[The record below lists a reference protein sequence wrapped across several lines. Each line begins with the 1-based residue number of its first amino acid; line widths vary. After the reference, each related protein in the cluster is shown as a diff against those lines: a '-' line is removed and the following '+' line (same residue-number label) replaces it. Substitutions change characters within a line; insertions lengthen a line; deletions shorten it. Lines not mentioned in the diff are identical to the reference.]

1 MVTKTQLYSLNLS
14 AFTAVTK
21 NLEQQWRDNQ
31 QRLDSLSRVKA
42 RVEADWEGQA
52 AQAAIAK
59 LDALEAKI
67 SEHMAM
73 NASLR
78 SAIAT
83 YCENKT
89 KLQVAVINRVEQI
102 ELLGLTV
109 TDNWDVHIAN
119 SSQISISNI
128 GPLYIQA
135 VPLLV
140 VLRHLVAVFEQYDLQ
155 AAITSGDSGEVYTTS
170 SGYTTVQPD
179 RHIEHDN
186 DFPHGSKRGQATMKD
201 RANWAKWKL
210 ALEAAR
216 AAGHKDSAACFE
228 HFRDNSGTPMT
239 IDYEKGYRDDAGI
252 RNHVNGE
259 INGSLQA
266 ANEAVKA
273 GKTDITLHS
282 PIHSTEYDGTY
293 PQTENWQRTL
303 GGHSTFTET
312 DIKVE
317 GDTVIATVTVHAKDR
332 WNFNN
337 DSSDSSSGVADA
349 DNGRFEE
356 LGWAQSF
363 DTSGSM
369 TQTYTWKVGEEPPT
383 LPTNTTENVNEIK
396 LGKLKRA
403 ADRANEKVRNAK
415 PW

>member
-1 MVTKTQLYSLNLS
+1 
-14 AFTAVTK
+14 
-21 NLEQQWRDNQ
+21 
-31 QRLDSLSRVKA
+31 
-42 RVEADWEGQA
+42 
-52 AQAAIAK
+52 
-59 LDALEAKI
+59 
-67 SEHMAM
+67 MAM
-73 NASLR
+73 NTSLR

-89 KLQVAVINRVEQI
+89 KLQIAVINSVEKI

-179 RHIEHDN
+179 RHIEYDN
-186 DFPHGSKRGQATMKD
+186 DFPHGSKKGQETMKD

-216 AAGHKDSAACFE
+216 AAKHYEAANCYE
-228 HFRDNSGTPMT
+228 HFRDNTGTPMT

-273 GKTDITLHS
+273 GHSGITLHS
-282 PIHSTEYDGTY
+282 PMHTVEKVNY
-293 PQTENWQRTL
+293 PQTENWKWAI
-303 GGHSTFTET
+303 GGHTTFTET
-312 DIKVE
+312 NVQIE
-317 GDTVIATVTVHAKDR
+317 GDIVTATVTVHARDR
-332 WNFNN
+332 WNFNAG
-337 DSSDSSSGVADA
+337 DSDSVSGTPDDV
-349 DNGRFEE
+349 NGRFEE

-403 ADRANEKVRNAK
+403 ADRANK
-415 PW
+415 

>member
-21 NLEQQWRDNQ
+21 NLEQQWRDKQ
-31 QRLDSLSRVKA
+31 QRLDALSRAKA
-42 RVEADWEGQA
+42 RIEADWEGQA

-59 LDALEAKI
+59 LDALDAKI

-89 KLQVAVINRVEQI
+89 KLQVTVINHVGKI
-102 ELLGLTV
+102 ELLGLAV
-109 TDNWDVHIAN
+109 TDNWDVRIAN
-119 SSQISISNI
+119 SSQISFSDI
-128 GPLYIQA
+128 GPLHIQA
-135 VPLLV
+135 VPLLL

-179 RHIEHDN
+179 RHIEYDN
-186 DFPHGSKRGQATMKD
+186 DFPHGSKKGQATQD
-201 RANWAKWKL
+201 DYQNWYIWKAKLEGIRKL
-210 ALEAAR
+210 
-216 AAGHKDSAACFE
+216 GHKDAADCYE
-228 HFRDNSGTPMT
+228 HFRDNTGTPMT

-293 PQTENWQRTL
+293 PQTENWQRTI

-317 GDTVIATVTVHAKDR
+317 GDTVIATVTVNARDR
-332 WNFNN
+332 WNF
-337 DSSDSSSGVADA
+337 DRGKADA
-349 DNGRFEE
+349 GSGTPDAVNGRFEE
-356 LGWAQSF
+356 LGWGQSF
-363 DTSGSM
+363 DTTGSM
-369 TQTYTWKVGEEPPT
+369 KQTYTWKVGEEPPVLRT
-383 LPTNTTENVNEIK
+383 DTTYNVDET
-396 LGKLKRA
+396 
-403 ADRANEKVRNAK
+403 KVSDVTRK
-415 PW
+415 S

>member
-228 HFRDNSGTPMT
+228 HFRDNSGTP
-239 IDYEKGYRDDAGI
+239 IGLVWFCG
-252 RNHVNGE
+252 
-259 INGSLQA
+259 
-266 ANEAVKA
+266 
-273 GKTDITLHS
+273 
-282 PIHSTEYDGTY
+282 P
-293 PQTENWQRTL
+293 
-303 GGHSTFTET
+303 
-312 DIKVE
+312 
-317 GDTVIATVTVHAKDR
+317 
-332 WNFNN
+332 
-337 DSSDSSSGVADA
+337 GVL
-349 DNGRFEE
+349 RV
-356 LGWAQSF
+356 WS
-363 DTSGSM
+363 
-369 TQTYTWKVGEEPPT
+369 
-383 LPTNTTENVNEIK
+383 
-396 LGKLKRA
+396 
-403 ADRANEKVRNAK
+403 
-415 PW
+415 

>member
-21 NLEQQWRDNQ
+21 NLEQQWQDNQ

-42 RVEADWEGQA
+42 RIEADWEGQA

-89 KLQVAVINRVEQI
+89 KLQVAVINSVEKI

-109 TDNWDVHIAN
+109 TDNWDVRIAN

-128 GPLYIQA
+128 GPLHIQA
-135 VPLLV
+135 APLLL
-140 VLRHLVAVFEQYDLQ
+140 VLRYLVAVFEQYDLQ

-186 DFPHGSKRGQATMKD
+186 DFRHGSKKGQETMKD

-293 PQTENWQRTL
+293 PQTENWQRTI

-383 LPTNTTENVNEIK
+383 LPTNTTENVSEIK

>member
-1 MVTKTQLYSLNLS
+1 
-14 AFTAVTK
+14 
-21 NLEQQWRDNQ
+21 
-31 QRLDSLSRVKA
+31 
-42 RVEADWEGQA
+42 
-52 AQAAIAK
+52 
-59 LDALEAKI
+59 
-67 SEHMAM
+67 M

-89 KLQVAVINRVEQI
+89 KLQVAVINSVEKI

-109 TDNWDVHIAN
+109 TDNWDVRIAN

-128 GPLYIQA
+128 GPLHIQA
-135 VPLLV
+135 APLLL
-140 VLRHLVAVFEQYDLQ
+140 VLRHLVAIFEQYDLQ

-186 DFPHGSKRGQATMKD
+186 DFRHGSKKD

-293 PQTENWQRTL
+293 PQTENWQRTI

-383 LPTNTTENVNEIK
+383 LPTNTTENVSEIK

>member
-383 LPTNTTENVNEIK
+383 LPTNTTENVSEIK

>member
-42 RVEADWEGQA
+42 RIEADWEGQA

-59 LDALEAKI
+59 LDALDAKI

-73 NASLR
+73 NTSLR

-89 KLQVAVINRVEQI
+89 KLQVTVINHVEKI

-109 TDNWDVHIAN
+109 TDNWDVRIAN

-128 GPLYIQA
+128 GPLHIQA
-135 VPLLV
+135 APLLL
-140 VLRHLVAVFEQYDLQ
+140 VLRHLVAIFEQYNLQ

-179 RHIEHDN
+179 RHIEYDN
-186 DFPHGSKRGQATMKD
+186 NFRHGSKKGQETMKD

-216 AAGHKDSAACFE
+216 AAKHYEAANCYE
-228 HFRDNSGTPMT
+228 HFRDNTGTPMT

-273 GKTDITLHS
+273 GHSGITLHS
-282 PIHSTEYDGTY
+282 PMHTVERVNY
-293 PQTENWQRTL
+293 PQTENWRWAI
-303 GGHSTFTET
+303 GGHTTFTET
-312 DIKVE
+312 NVQIE
-317 GDTVIATVTVHAKDR
+317 GDIVTATVTVHARDR
-332 WNFNN
+332 WNFNAG
-337 DSSDSSSGVADA
+337 DSDPISGTPDDV
-349 DNGRFEE
+349 NGRFEE

-363 DTSGSM
+363 ETSGSM

-403 ADRANEKVRNAK
+403 AGRANE
-415 PW
+415 

>member
-21 NLEQQWRDNQ
+21 KLEQQWRDNQ

-273 GKTDITLHS
+273 GKTDITLQS

-383 LPTNTTENVNEIK
+383 LPTNTTENVSEIK

>member
-21 NLEQQWRDNQ
+21 NLEQQWQDNQ

-42 RVEADWEGQA
+42 RIEADWEGQA

-59 LDALEAKI
+59 LDALDAKI

-89 KLQVAVINRVEQI
+89 KLQVAVINSVEKI

-109 TDNWDVHIAN
+109 TDNWDVRIAN

-128 GPLYIQA
+128 GPLHIQA
-135 VPLLV
+135 APLLL

-186 DFPHGSKRGQATMKD
+186 DFRHGSKKGQETMKD

-293 PQTENWQRTL
+293 PQTENWQRTI

-383 LPTNTTENVNEIK
+383 LPTNTTENVREIK

-403 ADRANEKVRNAK
+403 ADRANK
-415 PW
+415 

>member
-31 QRLDSLSRVKA
+31 QRLDSLSRTKA
-42 RVEADWEGQA
+42 RIEADWDGQA

-59 LDALEAKI
+59 LDALDAKI

-89 KLQVAVINRVEQI
+89 KLQVAVINSVEKI

-109 TDNWDVHIAN
+109 TDNWDVRIAN

-128 GPLYIQA
+128 GPLHIQA
-135 VPLLV
+135 APLLL

-186 DFPHGSKRGQATMKD
+186 DFRHGSKKGQETKKD

-293 PQTENWQRTL
+293 PQTENWQRTI

-383 LPTNTTENVNEIK
+383 LPTNTTENVREIK

-403 ADRANEKVRNAK
+403 ADRANK
-415 PW
+415 

>member
-42 RVEADWEGQA
+42 RIEADWEGQA

-59 LDALEAKI
+59 LDALDAKI

-73 NASLR
+73 NTSLR

-89 KLQVAVINRVEQI
+89 KLQIAVINSVEKI

-140 VLRHLVAVFEQYDLQ
+140 VLRHLVAVFKQYDLQ
-155 AAITSGDSGEVYTTS
+155 AAITSGDSGEVHTTS

-179 RHIEHDN
+179 RHIEYDN
-186 DFPHGSKRGQATMKD
+186 DFPHGSKRGQETMKD

-216 AAGHKDSAACFE
+216 AAKHYEAANCYE
-228 HFRDNSGTPMT
+228 HFRDNTGTPMT
-239 IDYEKGYRDDAGI
+239 IDYEKAYKEDAGI

-259 INGSLQA
+259 VNGSLQA

-273 GKTDITLHS
+273 GHSGITLHS
-282 PIHSTEYDGTY
+282 PMHTVERVNY
-293 PQTENWQRTL
+293 PQTENWKWAI
-303 GGHSTFTET
+303 GGHTTFTET
-312 DIKVE
+312 NVQVE
-317 GDTVIATVTVHAKDR
+317 GDIVTATVTVHARDR
-332 WNFNN
+332 WNFNAG
-337 DSSDSSSGVADA
+337 DSDSVSGTPDDV
-349 DNGRFEE
+349 NGRFEE

-363 DTSGSM
+363 ETSGSM

-383 LPTNTTENVNEIK
+383 LPTNTTENVREIK

-403 ADRANEKVRNAK
+403 ADRANK
-415 PW
+415 

>member
-42 RVEADWEGQA
+42 RIEADWEGQA

-59 LDALEAKI
+59 LDALDAKI

-89 KLQVAVINRVEQI
+89 KLQVAVINSVEKI

-109 TDNWDVHIAN
+109 TDNWDVRIAN

-128 GPLYIQA
+128 GPLHIQA
-135 VPLLV
+135 APLLLA
-140 VLRHLVAVFEQYDLQ
+140 LRHLVAIFEQYDLQ

-186 DFPHGSKRGQATMKD
+186 DFRHGSKKGQETTKD

-293 PQTENWQRTL
+293 PQTENWQRTI

-383 LPTNTTENVNEIK
+383 LPTNTTENVREIK

-403 ADRANEKVRNAK
+403 ADRANK
-415 PW
+415 